1 MSLQSLFTEL
11 LEKYPQAQKEEFA
24 GHPLGI
30 LVRGELKKVL
40 ESHIQND
47 RYKVK
52 GSIGQGTWTT
62 APWIGVFDTFV
73 TETAQD
79 GFYVV
84 YLIKEDCSGLFLS
97 LNQGVTTIR
106 NQYGADAK
114 RALST
119 RAKDFLARLESVP
132 DGFSADDI
140 ELTID
145 TDSSNPVL
153 YEAGNICS
161 KYYPAN
167 GIPSDEVL
175 FSDLDKVLSVYR
187 ELYLKE
193 RPSSNVIDQEDDE
206 VLFEDRT
213 KIRIHKRI
221 ERNQKLSRKVKTM
234 KGLKCEVCGFTYSD
248 KYVGLKSDYIEAHHL
263 VPFSK
268 LEEKV
273 VSLDPKSD
281 FAVLCADCHRMIHR
295 SDFISDINGF
305 KANHLRSGWGSRVL
319 NQPPS

>member
-11 LEKYPQAQKEEFA
+11 LGKYPQAQRQEFPS
-24 GHPLGI
+24 HPIGN
-30 LVRGELKKVL
+30 LVRGELRKVL
-40 ESHIQND
+40 EGHIRND

-52 GSIGQGTWTT
+52 GSVGQGAWTT
-62 APWIGVFDTFV
+62 APWVGVFDTFI

-84 YLIKEDCSGLFLS
+84 YLIKEDCSGVFLS

-114 RALST
+114 RALRT

-132 DGFSADDI
+132 DGFTADDI
-140 ELTID
+140 ELTTD
-145 TDSSNPVL
+145 TDTSNPVL

-167 GIPSDEVL
+167 SIPSDEIL
-175 FSDLDKVLSVYR
+175 FGDLDKVLSLYR

-221 ERNQKLSRKVKTM
+221 ERNQKLSKKVKAI
-234 KGLKCEVCGFTYSD
+234 KGLKCEVCDFTYSD
-248 KYVGLKSDYIEAHHL
+248 KYVGIKSDYIEAHHL
-263 VPFSK
+263 IPFSR
-268 LEEKV
+268 LEDKV
-273 VSLDPKSD
+273 VPLDPKSD

-295 SDFISDINGF
+295 SEFISDINGF
-305 KANHLRSGWGSRVL
+305 KETHLRSGWSPVRL
-319 NQPPS
+319 N

>member
-11 LEKYPQAQKEEFA
+11 LEKYPQAQRQEFSS
-24 GHPLGI
+24 HPIGN
-30 LVRGELKKVL
+30 LVRGELRKVL
-40 ESHIQND
+40 EGHIQND

-52 GSIGQGTWTT
+52 GSVGQGSWTT
-62 APWIGVFDTFV
+62 APWVGIFDTFI

-84 YLIKEDCSGLFLS
+84 YLINEDCSGVFLS

-114 RALST
+114 RALRT

-140 ELTID
+140 ELTTD
-145 TDSSNPVL
+145 TDTSNPVL

-161 KYYPAN
+161 KYYPVN
-167 GIPSDEVL
+167 SIPSDEIL
-175 FSDLDKVLSVYR
+175 FGDLDKVLSLYR

-221 ERNQKLSRKVKTM
+221 ERNQKLSKKVKAI
-234 KGLKCEVCGFTYSD
+234 KGLKCEVCDFTYSD
-248 KYVGLKSDYIEAHHL
+248 KYVGIKSDYIEAHHL

-268 LEEKV
+268 LEDKV
-273 VSLDPKSD
+273 VPLDPKSD

-305 KANHLRSGWGSRVL
+305 KANHLRSGWSPVRL
-319 NQPPS
+319 N

>member
-1 MSLQSLFTEL
+1 MSLQSSFTEL
-11 LEKYPQAQKEEFA
+11 LKKYPQAQKEEFT
-24 GHPLGI
+24 GHPVGI
-30 LVRGELKKVL
+30 LVRKLI

-52 GSIGQGTWTT
+52 GSVGQGNWTT

-84 YLIKEDCSGLFLS
+84 YLIKEDCSGMFLS

-119 RAKDFLARLESVP
+119 RAKDFLAKLESVP
-132 DGFSADDI
+132 DGFTVDDI

-161 KYYPAN
+161 RFYPAN
-167 GIPSDEVL
+167 AVPIDEIL
-175 FSDLDKVLSVYR
+175 FRDLDTILSLYR

-206 VLFEDRT
+206 ILFEDRT
-213 KIRIHKRI
+213 KMRMHKRI
-221 ERNQKLSRKVKTM
+221 ERNQKLSRKVKAI
-234 KGLKCEVCGFTYSD
+234 KGLNCEVCNFTYSD
-248 KYVGLKSDYIEAHHL
+248 KYVALRSDYIEAHHL

-273 VSLDPKSD
+273 ISLDPKND

-295 SDFISDINGF
+295 SEFISDINGF
-305 KANHLRSGWGSRVL
+305 KENHLRSGWRRAL
-319 NQPPS
+319 AP